1 VSFLTTTA
9 KAIIVK
15 KDTPP
20 LLRRA
25 SFANWI
31 SGEFGMFYMN
41 IRHNVKKDSSSKN
54 TFHYLTRTAHF
65 AEQKA
70 DEELEF
76 VRSGNMPAWAV
87 DAPASFWHSADR
99 YEIARGRT
107 SSTLT
112 VALPKELSK
121 QQRKELVEA
130 FIQEFADQ
138 YQFPYTAAVH
148 NHPSE
153 LTGEDQPHLHLM
165 YSERS
170 LADGIERP
178 PEQFLSSIV
187 QRIPPR
193 VAHRN

>member
-1 VSFLTTTA
+1 MA
-9 KAIIVK
+9 KIQRLNVIVVHCSVV
-15 KDTPP
+15 
-20 LLRRA
+20 LL
-25 SFANWI
+25 N
-31 SGEFGMFYMN
+31 G
-41 IRHNVKKDSSSKN
+41 
-54 TFHYLTRTAHF
+54 F

-87 DAPASFWHSADR
+87 DAPATFWHSADR

-138 YQFPYTAAVH
+138 YQFAEHSFEQHVIDASQVDV
-148 NHPSE
+148 NA
-153 LTGEDQPHLHLM
+153 M
-165 YSERS
+165 
-170 LADGIERP
+170 IERIASG
-178 PEQFLSSIV
+178 ESSFEEEDAV
-187 QRIPPR
+187 LMMKWR
-193 VAHRN
+193 AMKALLDKDS

>member
-1 VSFLTTTA
+1 MHKIVYLVSCLFLTTTA

-87 DAPASFWHSADR
+87 DAPA
-99 YEIARGRT
+99 
-107 SSTLT
+107 TL
-112 VALPKELSK
+112 A
-121 QQRKELVEA
+121 
-130 FIQEFADQ
+130 
-138 YQFPYTAAVH
+138 
-148 NHPSE
+148 
-153 LTGEDQPHLHLM
+153 
-165 YSERS
+165 
-170 LADGIERP
+170 
-178 PEQFLSSIV
+178 
-187 QRIPPR
+187 
-193 VAHRN
+193 